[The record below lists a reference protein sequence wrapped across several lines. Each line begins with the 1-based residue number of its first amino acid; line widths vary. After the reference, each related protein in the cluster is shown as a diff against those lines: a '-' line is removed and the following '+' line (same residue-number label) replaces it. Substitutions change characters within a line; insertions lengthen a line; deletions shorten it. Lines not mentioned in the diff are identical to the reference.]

1 MTIANKRKYIVE
13 MRASNEVRFDKWIV
27 DYIEAETEEEALELA
42 FAWLKEHGYDGEISE
57 IEFQVSECI

>member
-13 MRASNEVRFDKWIV
+13 MMASNEVRFDKWIV

-42 FAWLKEHGYDGEISE
+42 KSWLVEHGFYGDIDE
-57 IEFQVSECI
+57 IEFQVSEYN